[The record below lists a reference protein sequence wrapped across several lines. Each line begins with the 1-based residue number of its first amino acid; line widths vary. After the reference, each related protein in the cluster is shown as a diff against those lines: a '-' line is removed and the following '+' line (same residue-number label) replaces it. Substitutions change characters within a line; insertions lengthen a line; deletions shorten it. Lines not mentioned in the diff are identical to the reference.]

1 MRRHMVELSTGP
13 LAYVTQG
20 VGRALVYLHPM
31 GGLRW
36 TKVQDMLARSRALV
50 APVMP
55 GFDGTS
61 HHPDITTG
69 EGIGLLVGEFID
81 RVIGAP
87 VARVD
92 VHGHSFGGWCAL
104 WLAATRPDRVDRLV
118 LEAPAGLRPSDAPP
132 PPADPA
138 ERKRALFRYPGNLTD
153 DVARVAFEA
162 ANEANRARYGLPST
176 TDPALLPRLAGIGA
190 MTLIIA
196 GADDRITP
204 KEGMELARANLARSA
219 LRYVPDAA
227 HGISVDQ
234 PDRLIRLVEC
244 FLGGAEAFP
253 AGHEGGVAADGQA
266 VDRAQP

>member
-69 EGIGLLVGEFID
+69 EGIGRLIGEFID
-81 RVIGAP
+81 RVIG
-87 VARVD
+87 ARVD

-118 LEAPAGLRPSDAPP
+118 LEAPAGLRPPHAPSP
-132 PPADPA
+132 PVDPA
-138 ERKRALFRYPGNLTD
+138 ERKRALFRYPGNLAD
-153 DVARVAFEA
+153 DAARVAFEA
-162 ANEANRARYGLPST
+162 ANEANRARYNMPGT
-176 TDPALLPRLAGIGA
+176 TDPALLPRLAGIDA
-190 MTLIIA
+190 MTLIVA
-196 GADDRITP
+196 GAEDRIAP
-204 KEGMELARANLARSA
+204 KEGMELARRHLARSA

-234 PDRLIRLVEC
+234 PDQLTRLVER